1 MEWSPRRRPREIK
14 QIASSGMYLLHASR
28 LNRKSNLSR
37 PLIRL
42 LPQCSDFHQS
52 RFRDKPSLYAFDVTP
67 LPSSNGNIGFL
78 MWQFHKR
85 TSQDRHY
92 ASWKFITKS
101 SVLHGSETN
110 EATSKSSVSM
120 KSLTWKCVK
129 CDRLHHRIISCRG
142 LIRWTWWTWNVA
154 RHVISGV

>member
-1 MEWSPRRRPREIK
+1 MARRRRRQEIE
-14 QIASSGMYLLHASR
+14 QIASNGMYLLHASR

-78 MWQFHKR
+78 KWQFHKR

-110 EATSKSSVSM
+110 EATNKSSVYEKLNM
-120 KSLTWKCVK
+120 EVRKY
-129 CDRLHHRIISCRG
+129 DRLHRRIISCRG